1 MTRESLNFE
10 LKLWKDYKFI
20 AGLDEAGRG
29 AIAGPLVVSGVI
41 LPPNFQNPLI
51 QDSKKLS
58 HNQRKKAYSIIIE
71 EALEIKI
78 IFKTVEDV
86 EKKNPLAATKEAMK
100 EIILSFKNK
109 PDISLIDGKEKVELD
124 NFKTISM
131 ISGDSKSINIAAAS
145 IISKVTRDELMISL
159 GKKYP
164 LYEWEKNKGYPNK
177 SHISALLEHGICN
190 LHRKT
195 YEPVKSLLKTGFD
208 KSLIYSKY
216 NI

>member
-1 MTRESLNFE
+1 MVKESLNFE
-10 LKLWKDYKFI
+10 LDFWKNYNFI

-41 LPPNFQNPLI
+41 LPSNFQNTLI

-58 HNQRKKAYSIIIE
+58 HIQRKKAYSIIME

-78 IFKTVEDV
+78 VFKTAEDV

-100 EIILSFKNK
+100 EIILSFENK
-109 PDISLIDGKEKVELD
+109 PDISLIDGKEKVEII
-124 NFKTISM
+124 NFKTISI
-131 ISGDSKSINIAAAS
+131 ISGDSKSISIAAAS
-145 IISKVTRDELMISL
+145 IVSKVVRDELMISL
-159 GKKYP
+159 SKEYP
-164 LYEWEKNKGYPNK
+164 LYGWEKNKGYPNK
-177 SHISALLEHGICN
+177 SHIGALLEHGICN

-208 KSLIYSKY
+208 KSLIYKKY

>member
-10 LKLWKDYKFI
+10 LELWKDYKFI

-41 LPPNFQNPLI
+41 LPPNFQNSLI

-58 HNQRKKAYSIIIE
+58 HTQRKKAYSIIIE
-71 EALEIKI
+71 KALETKI
-78 IFKTVEDV
+78 VFKTVEDV
-86 EKKNPLAATKEAMK
+86 ENKNPLSATKEAMK

-109 PDISLIDGKEKVELD
+109 PDISLIDGKEKLEVN

-145 IISKVTRDELMISL
+145 ILSKVTRDELMITLS
-159 GKKYP
+159 KKYP
-164 LYEWEKNKGYPNK
+164 LYEWEKNKGYLNK
-177 SHISALLEHGICN
+177 SHISALLKHGVCN

-195 YEPVKSLLKTGFD
+195 YEPVKSLLKNGFD
-208 KSLIYSKY
+208 KSLIYTKY